1 MASNIDITKIQ
12 IKCKVIE
19 LSKLC
24 LLKLRKLSKFVTK
37 VIYLHVYMSKIM
49 QIAKLCSSKIL
60 PSNLSVVW

>member
-37 VIYLHVYMSKIM
+37 VIYLHVYMSKI
-49 QIAKLCSSKIL
+49 I
-60 PSNLSVVW
+60 